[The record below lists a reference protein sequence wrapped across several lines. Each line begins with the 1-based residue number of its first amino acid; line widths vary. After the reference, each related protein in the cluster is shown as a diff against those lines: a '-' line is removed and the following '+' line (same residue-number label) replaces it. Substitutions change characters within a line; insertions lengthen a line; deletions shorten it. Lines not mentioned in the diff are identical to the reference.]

1 MLSPTRPPTFYSL
14 VRCASL
20 ALSLS
25 VLVWSAGCSKGAK
38 DSVTGKV
45 TLNGQKVAGTMTFTG
60 PDKKSATAPIN
71 PDGTYLVENPSKG
84 ENTITVKGFGTGPGA
99 ANPAAFQPPAG
110 DKGSDMLKDKT
121 VKTDMGSPPPAKYAT
136 EGPANDLKFTVKG
149 GKEKYDI
156 DLKP

>member
-45 TLNGQKVAGTMTFTG
+45 TLNGQKVTGTLTFTG
-60 PDKKSATAPIN
+60 PDKKSVTAPIN
-71 PDGTYLVENPSKG
+71 PDGTYLIENPSKG
-84 ENTITVKGFGTGPGA
+84 DNTITVQGLGTGPGA
-99 ANPAAFQPPAG
+99 APANTFAPVTP
-110 DKGSDMLKDKT
+110 DKGADLMKDKSIKGDT
-121 VKTDMGSPPPAKYAT
+121 MGSPPPTKYAT
-136 EGPANDLKFTVKG
+136 EAGGLKYTVKG
-149 GKEKYDI
+149 GKETHNI
-156 DLKP
+156 ELTP